1 MASLT
6 NVSKQLVVVTDAG
19 ARKEVA
25 PGATVDVDGRQNW
38 KDDLFVKA
46 GWLKLSEP
54 AEVKKEPEQ
63 SAPEPVKAQDKPT
76 RRKR

>member
-1 MASLT
+1 MTTLT
-6 NVSKQLVVVTDAG
+6 NVSRQLVAVTDAG
-19 ARKEVA
+19 VMKDIA
-25 PGATVDVDGRQNW
+25 PGASVDVDGRQNW

-54 AEVKKEPEQ
+54 EQAKPED
-63 SAPEPVKAQDKPT
+63 ATPPA

>member
-1 MASLT
+1 MTTLT
-6 NVSKQLVVVTDAG
+6 NVSKQLVAVTDAG
-19 ARKEVA
+19 VMKDIA
-25 PGATVDVDGRQNW
+25 PGASVDVDGRQNW

-54 AEVKKEPEQ
+54 EQAKPETAEATP
-63 SAPEPVKAQDKPT
+63 ST

>member
-1 MASLT
+1 MTTLT
-6 NVSKQLVVVTDAG
+6 NVSKQLVAVTDAG
-19 ARKEVA
+19 AMKDIR
-25 PGATVDVDGRQNW
+25 PGETVEVDGRQNW

-54 AEVKKEPEQ
+54 
-63 SAPEPVKAQDKPT
+63 EPVKAEPEKVEPQETKPT

>member
-1 MASLT
+1 MTTLT
-6 NVSKQLVVVTDAG
+6 NVSRQLVAVADAG
-19 ARKEVA
+19 VMKNIA
-25 PGATVDVDGRQNW
+25 PGASVDVDGRQNW

-54 AEVKKEPEQ
+54 EQAKPEDVT
-63 SAPEPVKAQDKPT
+63 SPT

>member
-1 MASLT
+1 MDITADI
-6 NVSKQLVVVTDAG
+6 VTAFRG
-19 ARKEVA
+19 
-25 PGATVDVDGRQNW
+25 TVEVDGRQNW

-54 AEVKKEPEQ
+54 
-63 SAPEPVKAQDKPT
+63 EPVKAEPEKVEPQETRPT

>member
-1 MASLT
+1 MTTLT
-6 NVSKQLVVVTDAG
+6 NVSRQLVTVADAG
-19 ARKEVA
+19 VMKDIA
-25 PGATVDVDGRQNW
+25 PGASVDVDGRQNW

-54 AEVKKEPEQ
+54 EQAEATP
-63 SAPEPVKAQDKPT
+63 PT

>member
-1 MASLT
+1 MTTLT
-6 NVSKQLVVVTDAG
+6 NVSKQLVAVTDAG
-19 ARKEVA
+19 VMKDIR
-25 PGATVDVDGRQNW
+25 PGASVDVDGRQNW

-54 AEVKKEPEQ
+54 
-63 SAPEPVKAQDKPT
+63 EPVKAEPEKVEPQETKPT

>member
-1 MASLT
+1 MTTLT
-6 NVSKQLVVVTDAG
+6 NDSQQLVAVTDAG
-19 ARKEVA
+19 QRKEVR

-46 GWLKLSEP
+46 GWLTLSEP
-54 AEVKKEPEQ
+54 DPV
-63 SAPEPVKAQDKPT
+63 EPVKAQDKPT

>member
-1 MASLT
+1 MTALT
-6 NVSKQLVVVTDAG
+6 NVSKQLVAVTDAG
-19 ARKEVA
+19 ARKEIR

-46 GWLKLSEP
+46 GWLTLSEP
-54 AEVKKEPEQ
+54 EPV
-63 SAPEPVKAQDKPT
+63 EPVKAQEAPKPT

>member
-1 MASLT
+1 MTTLT
-6 NVSKQLVVVTDAG
+6 NVSRQLVAVTDAG
-19 ARKEVA
+19 VMKQIA
-25 PGATVDVDGRQNW
+25 PGASVDVDGRQNW

-54 AEVKKEPEQ
+54 EQVKPETAEAT
-63 SAPEPVKAQDKPT
+63 SPT